1 MSISYVMLR
10 SLELAIEQFLGYME
24 MNGALSFP
32 QPSPLQAEKDQK
44 ALPLTALLGP
54 SLSHRHLLTHTY
66 FTRSFL
72 IEEMSGEQ

>member
-1 MSISYVMLR
+1 MLR
-10 SLELAIEQFLGYME
+10 SLELALEQFLEYME

-32 QPSPLQAEKDQK
+32 QPHPSPLQAEKDQK
-44 ALPLTALLGP
+44 ALPLMALLGP
-54 SLSHRHLLTHTY
+54 SLSHHHLLTHTY